1 MRFFLFHR
9 MCFPTVLHE
18 LCPRRER
25 HRAIRAPELIGIHAG
40 SHWRRGLGRHRV
52 HLAGVFHQF
61 SLSFEGHSAGA
72 TLELLTESKHHLNL
86 GGDESLA
93 YLDIRIN
100 QLSRIRLKEFCYGNS
115 A

>member
-1 MRFFLFHR
+1 MTCILDLRKLGTPSLMFFFLHR
-9 MCFPTVLHE
+9 MSFPTVLHE

-25 HRAIRAPELIGIHAG
+25 HRAIRTLELIGIHAG
-40 SHWRRGLGRHRV
+40 RHRRRGLGQHRV
-52 HLAGVFHQF
+52 HLADVFHQF

-72 TLELLTESKHHLNL
+72 TLELLAEPKHHLNL

-100 QLSRIRLKEFCYGNS
+100 
-115 A
+115 

>member
-1 MRFFLFHR
+1 
-9 MCFPTVLHE
+9 
-18 LCPRRER
+18 
-25 HRAIRAPELIGIHAG
+25 
-40 SHWRRGLGRHRV
+40 V

-72 TLELLTESKHHLNL
+72 TLELLTEPKHHLNL

-100 QLSRIRLKEFCYGNS
+100 
-115 A
+115 